1 MQTKREVSEYRERL
15 NETLSSPEL
24 SDDQT
29 LKTLIRKQLY
39 EECNVD
45 ILDQRVAALSSA
57 IEKLR
62 SVSAKDQDLSK
73 SSNEASYGDWK
84 LKHDDEHCRV
94 MYREGLKGSPFHTLL
109 VEGCVDGTIEDC
121 LCVCW
126 ESSFYEKWWP
136 KMVFPS
142 FRVLEAKCLQKCR
155 IDEQI
160 CLLRVKAP
168 WPLTDREAILQFF
181 VFEYFKDGL
190 VIILL
195 NSIEVESNGIA
206 EVANAVRIDFV
217 GGVAIQKGTP
227 ERSYVRFIAEVDIK
241 LDLVPPSLINFM
253 SRQLLG
259 NGFTLFKKTI
269 GSVAYSD
276 DYTRV
281 LADPLYTQIH
291 EALYSTAKTNE
302 ICQVNDVFSEQG
314 RGCEEKELKLE
325 ANDLYMAKE
334 NETRHRENE
343 SVSCKRYVPEIEE
356 EDCVNGKEEYKSV
369 PSSSSSSSV
378 EDENITRKTQNKNG
392 KTRFCISPEVKQA
405 LGTLERVISM
415 VRKTKTDNNKAS
427 TSSEEEE
434 EEETSSSP
442 LQNSGSIHLVSNSK
456 VCIQD
461 PKTELL
467 DEASFAHYNNN
478 NNNSNRRSG
487 SSSFAREGNK
497 VAPASPEIDLT
508 TNSEVPR
515 ITVSQAT
522 TLFSQTTENSDDKP
536 SGLNGGSSS
545 LQRKSNP
552 GCFGF
557 RFCIR
562 T

>member
-259 NGFTLFKKTI
+259 NGFTLFKK
-269 GSVAYSD
+269 
-276 DYTRV
+276 
-281 LADPLYTQIH
+281 
-291 EALYSTAKTNE
+291 
-302 ICQVNDVFSEQG
+302 VNDVFSEQG

>member
-1 MQTKREVSEYRERL
+1 MQKKQEVSEYRERL
-15 NETLSSPEL
+15 NETLSSPDL
-24 SDDQT
+24 SNDQT
-29 LKTLIRKQLY
+29 LKTLIKKQLN

-45 ILDQRVAALSSA
+45 ILDRRVAALSST

-62 SVSAKDQDLSK
+62 SVSKKDQELAK
-73 SSNEASYGDWK
+73 SNNDASYGDWK
-84 LKHDDEHCRV
+84 LKHDDEDCRV

-109 VEGCVDGTIEDC
+109 VEGCIDGTIEDC
-121 LCVCW
+121 LCVCL

-136 KMVFPS
+136 RLTFPS
-142 FRVLEAKCLQKCR
+142 FRVLESKCLQKCR

-160 CLLRVKAP
+160 CLVRVKAP
-168 WPLTDREAILQFF
+168 WPLTDREAILQFC

-190 VIILL
+190 VTILL

-206 EVANAVRIDFV
+206 EVVNAVRIDFV
-217 GGVAIQKGTP
+217 GGVAIQKVTQ

-259 NGFTLFKKTI
+259 NGFKLFKKTI
-269 GSVAYSD
+269 GSVAESD
-276 DYTRV
+276 DYKRV

-302 ICQVNDVFSEQG
+302 ICQVNELCSQQG
-314 RGCEEKELKLE
+314 IDCEENEPKLE
-325 ANDLYMAKE
+325 ADDLYMAKG
-334 NETRHRENE
+334 NETQHGENGFVP
-343 SVSCKRYVPEIEE
+343 SKRDVPEIQE
-356 EDCVNGKEEYKSV
+356 EDCVDEKEEDKSV
-369 PSSSSSSSV
+369 HSSSSSSV
-378 EDENITRKTQNKNG
+378 EDENFTGKTQNKVG

-415 VRKTKTDNNKAS
+415 VRKSKTDNINNKTS
-427 TSSEEEE
+427 TSSGEEEE
-434 EEETSSSP
+434 ASP
-442 LQNSGSIHLVSNSK
+442 MQHSGSAQIVSSSK

-467 DEASFAHYNNN
+467 EEASFAHYH
-478 NNNSNRRSG
+478 NSN
-487 SSSFAREGNK
+487 K
-497 VAPASPEIDLT
+497 IAPASPEIDLT
-508 TNSEVPR
+508 TEVPR

-522 TLFSQTTENSDDKP
+522 TLFSQTIENCEDKP
-536 SGLNGGSSS
+536 SGLNGGKSSS
-545 LQRKSNP
+545 VQRKRNNS

-557 RFCIR
+557 RFCVR